1 MTCRDLYAEGS
12 AMDHFEKIKSLLK
25 SLDPIDINLY
35 IREQEI
41 SGDEIPNIQ
50 NIIISEGGINWSKL
64 GCPPIDLSNSD
75 LDSEI
80 ETKRLQISLV
90 QQINQRAF
98 FQEECRKL
106 QHKIALLQEQLDNV
120 YISGKQLALENDQ
133 LRRSIQAHE
142 VTNLSLQK
150 QLAESLL
157 SSDSPEGK
165 RLRKKAIKTAFE
177 VEKRQKEILVSE
189 LQLEKDRVAILEE
202 EVTLLQQAKI
212 WEELKNKELEDKLKL
227 ANKLKDELSKQIEN

>member
-1 MTCRDLYAEGS
+1 
-12 AMDHFEKIKSLLK
+12 MDHYEKIKTIVR
-25 SLDPIDINLY
+25 SLDPIDFNLY

-41 SGDEIPNIQ
+41 PGNEIKNISSIFTS
-50 NIIISEGGINWSKL
+50 NGGINWKAL
-64 GCPPIDLSNSD
+64 GCQAID
-75 LDSEI
+75 LDSQSENSELEI
-80 ETKRLQISLV
+80 KRLQNSLV
-90 QQINQRAF
+90 QQINQRSF

-106 QHKIALLQEQLDNV
+106 QHKITLLQEQLDNS

-133 LRRSIQAHE
+133 LRRCVQAHE

-157 SSDSPEGK
+157 SSDSSEGK

-177 VEKRQKEILVSE
+177 VEKRQKEILVGE
-189 LQLEKDRVAILEE
+189 LQLERDRVAILEE

-212 WEELKNKELEDKLKL
+212 WEELKNKDLEDKLKMSSQ
-227 ANKLKDELSKQIEN
+227 A